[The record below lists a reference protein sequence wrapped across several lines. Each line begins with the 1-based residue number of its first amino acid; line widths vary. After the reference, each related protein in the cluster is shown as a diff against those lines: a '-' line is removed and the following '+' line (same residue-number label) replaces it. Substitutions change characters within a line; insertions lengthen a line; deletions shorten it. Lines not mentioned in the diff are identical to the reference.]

1 MRKIK
6 TNSRTNNSQFFNMYM
21 IEFHALYRKYQV
33 SSAYFSGIFIAFAI
47 TCG

>member
-6 TNSRTNNSQFFNMYM
+6 TNSRTNDSLFFNMYM
-21 IEFHALYRKYQV
+21 IESRALYRKYQV
-33 SSAYFSGIFIAFAI
+33 SSAYFSGILIAFAI